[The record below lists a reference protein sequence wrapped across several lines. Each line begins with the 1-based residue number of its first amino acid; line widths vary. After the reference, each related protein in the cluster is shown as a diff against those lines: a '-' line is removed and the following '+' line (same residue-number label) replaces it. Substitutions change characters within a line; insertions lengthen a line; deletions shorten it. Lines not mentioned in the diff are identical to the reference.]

1 MRIWFIR
8 LAISR
13 SFSIG
18 IGIFRS
24 FSASP
29 ATRQRKLPFNSLG
42 IFIFLSYLYTCVYS
56 FYSLINLKK
65 KKKEES
71 DMSLST
77 TLLIESIAA
86 TVRNR
91 SMKRLD
97 SWTQKTITKYLS
109 RSTETETDILPN
121 FFLPMLLLNFE
132 RISYEL

>member
-109 RSTETETDILPN
+109 RSTVTETDILPN

>member
-18 IGIFRS
+18 IGILRS
-24 FSASP
+24 FSANP
-29 ATRQRKLPFNSLG
+29 ATRQRKLPFNSFG

-56 FYSLINLKK
+56 FYSLIKFKFEK

-77 TLLIESIAA
+77 TLLVESIAA

-109 RSTETETDILPN
+109 RSTVTETDILPI
-121 FFLPMLLLNFE
+121 FFYPC
-132 RISYEL
+132 YC